1 MTTTV
6 VQRLLGGRIERSVR
20 PLVVVVLL
28 GSLARSVLISFTGI
42 WAMTWLLATD
52 RQLGAAYAVAGVVA
66 ALAGY
71 GAGVLADRWGGRRVL
86 LLGWLAQT
94 LCLAGFAL
102 TGRDVAVGL
111 CLIVLTTSL
120 ATFSATASQTV
131 VTEVLPTGERPS
143 GFAALRLG
151 QNLGYATGPPAAAL
165 ALPLGW
171 PVVFTLV
178 AVVALLT
185 TGTVFLRLPPG
196 SAGRSQQPTRAPV
209 RTILTDRGFARTYV
223 AGCLAMIVYSA
234 GIVLLPVSL
243 TESHGVSPRTW
254 GLLAMINP
262 VLVVALQ
269 LRVVTRL
276 AAVPLRTQAAAA
288 VLLMGLPFLL
298 LPLSIAATAAALVL
312 FTLGE
317 VIWAPAAQTMVA
329 GHAPSGR
336 QGAYLGAFAATL
348 PIGLAAGP
356 LIGFQ
361 TRAAWGDTAMWL
373 VMAALALTAA
383 ALLTRRASLPRS

>member
-1 MTTTV
+1 VTTTV
-6 VQRLLGGRIERSVR
+6 VQRLLGGRIEPSVR
-20 PLVVVVLL
+20 PLVVSVLL

-52 RQLGAAYAVAGVVA
+52 RQLGVAYAVAGVTA
-66 ALAGY
+66 AFTGY
-71 GAGVLADRWGGRRVL
+71 GAGTLADRWGARRVL
-86 LLGWLAQT
+86 LAGWLAQT

-102 TGRDVAVGL
+102 TGHEVAVGL
-111 CLIVLTTSL
+111 TLIVLTTSL

-131 VTEVLPTGERPS
+131 VTEVLPAAGRTS

-165 ALPLGW
+165 VLPLGW

-178 AVVALLT
+178 AVVAAVT
-185 TGTVFLRLPPG
+185 AGTVFFRVPPG
-196 SAGRSQQPTRAPV
+196 SPVAAEKAGRASI
-209 RTILTDRGFARTYV
+209 RTVLADRGFARMYV
-223 AGCLAMIVYSA
+223 AGCLSMIVYSA

-243 TESHGVSPRTW
+243 TEQHGVSPRLW

-262 VLVVALQ
+262 VLVIALQ
-269 LRVVTRL
+269 LRVVARL
-276 AAVPLRTQAAAA
+276 APVPLSTQAATA
-288 VLLMGLPFLL
+288 VLLMGLPFLW
-298 LPLSIAATAAALVL
+298 LPLSVAAIAAALAL
-312 FTLGE
+312 FTVGE
-317 VIWAPAAQTMVA
+317 VIWAPAAQTMVTA
-329 GHAPSGR
+329 QGPDGR

-356 LIGFQ
+356 MIGFQ

-373 VMAALALTAA
+373 VIAGLAVAAA
-383 ALLTRRASLPRS
+383 ALYARRP